1 MRRRE
6 ISLFLGLVLVLF
18 LFSPPG
24 RGLFLRVSKPIMT
37 ILVQAGQTTIA
48 VPARFFASLSDINT
62 LIRENEE
69 LTKKVRQLE
78 AERAF
83 LVEKERENEIL
94 REQFKFLQNQHLN
107 MIAAN
112 VIGRFVDLQY
122 LILDRGN
129 QDGIRQGQVVLYQGW
144 LVGKIVEVNPTTS
157 KVALVSNP
165 SLVVP
170 VISQETRQA
179 GLVKGELGYGLIMEE
194 VPKEKPLQV
203 GENVV
208 TSGLGGEFPKG
219 LLVGQI
225 QKVISSSADLFQ
237 KASLSSIDLRK
248 LEIVFVTY

>member
-1 MRRRE
+1 MKKRE
-6 ISLFLGLVLVLF
+6 VSLFLGLVLVLF

-24 RGLFLRVSKPIMT
+24 RGLFLRVSKPVMT
-37 ILVQAGQTTIA
+37 ILVRAGQVTIA
-48 VPARFFASLSDINT
+48 IPSRFFTSLSDINK

-83 LVEKERENEIL
+83 LVEKERENEVL
-94 REQFKFLQNQHLN
+94 REQFKFLQNQRLKV
-107 MIAAN
+107 IAAH
-112 VIGRFVDLQY
+112 VIGRFVNLQY
-122 LILDRGN
+122 IILDRGS
-129 QDGIRQGQVVLYQGW
+129 QDGIRPGQIVLYQGW